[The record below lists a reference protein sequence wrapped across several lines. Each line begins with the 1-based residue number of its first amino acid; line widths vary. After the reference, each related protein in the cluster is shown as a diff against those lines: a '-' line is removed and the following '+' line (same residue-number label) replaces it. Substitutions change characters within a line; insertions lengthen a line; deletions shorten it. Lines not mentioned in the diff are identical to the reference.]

1 MLVDTNASVTVLN
14 KKIFEKLPLSS
25 KSLLSPVKLNLVTA
39 TGETSAFLG
48 KLSVDIKIEN
58 KYFSQDILIADM
70 QNDGI
75 LGVDFLS
82 CHKCDVLLSKSCL
95 LSKGNKIPCY
105 HFDKNLQPNICRI
118 AVTQDVVVPPES
130 EVIVPGKIIDPIIN
144 VHNAMVSR
152 IPSFVNKTG
161 LLMAYV

>member
-1 MLVDTNASVTVLN
+1 MLVDTDAGVTVLN

-105 HFDKNLQPNICRI
+105 HFDKKLQPNICRI
-118 AVTQDVVVPPES
+118 AVTHDVVVPPES